1 MVKIDPYNSKEIYE
15 RWKEKNKLGIEGVNE
30 FNSNLILSYL
40 NDMEIGQNIGNGSR
54 KGSRSPIRLM
64 TLKNR
69 VIFLVR
75 KFQEIYRIDKIT
87 DVKEENLYS
96 FFSDMRSGKLTK
108 EDGGVYKS
116 VSDYVKV
123 FKAFWHWHQKVSR
136 KSKITIEDITIDLDS
151 KAEKGGWVHLSEEQ
165 IEKLCDNAKFEYK
178 VLMKF
183 MLDSGIRVTELK
195 NIKVSDFSDDFRKL
209 DIRQETS
216 KTFGRKINLLL
227 CPDLIKEYVRIK
239 GLKQEDY
246 LFQAHPNQINRYLK
260 NLALRFLGDEVSQG
274 KQKYSE
280 LTMYDFRH
288 NSACYWVQKYK
299 KESDMKYR
307 FGWKGS
313 DKIYYYTDFIGM
325 RDSITSED
333 LVTNESKTEIEQEQ
347 LSLRKENEVLKNEMK
362 SMKEQMNR
370 ILEITNKLH
379 SKLAK

>member
-1 MVKIDPYNSKEIYE
+1 MVKIDPYNSKEMYE
-15 RWKEKNKLGIEGVNE
+15 KWKEKSKSGIERVNE
-30 FNSNLILSYL
+30 FNSKLILNYL
-40 NDMEIGQNIGNGSR
+40 NDMEIGQNIGNGSK
-54 KGSRSPIRLM
+54 KGSRSPIRLL

-69 VIFLVR
+69 IVFLVR
-75 KFQEIYRIDKIT
+75 KFQEIYKIDKIT
-87 DVKEENLYS
+87 DVKEGNLHS

-108 EDGGVYKS
+108 EDGEVYKS

-136 KSKITIEDITIDLDS
+136 KGNIDIKDITIDLDS
-151 KAEKGGWVHLSEEQ
+151 TAEKGEWVHLTEEQ

-195 NIKVSDFSDDFRKL
+195 NIKVSDFSEDFNKL
-209 DIRQETS
+209 NIRQETS

-227 CPDLIKEYVRIK
+227 CPDLIRDHVRME

-246 LFQAHPNQINRYLK
+246 LFQANPSQINRYLK
-260 NLALRFLGDEVSQG
+260 NLASKFLGNDISQG
-274 KQKYSE
+274 KQRYSE

-288 NSACYWVQKYK
+288 NSACYWVQKYN

-325 RDSITSED
+325 RDSITKDD
-333 LVTNESKTEIEQEQ
+333 LIDKKSKTEIEALKDKINSMETQMKKILELTNQ
-347 LSLRKENEVLKNEMK
+347 LS
-362 SMKEQMNR
+362 
-370 ILEITNKLH
+370 IKLI
-379 SKLAK
+379 K